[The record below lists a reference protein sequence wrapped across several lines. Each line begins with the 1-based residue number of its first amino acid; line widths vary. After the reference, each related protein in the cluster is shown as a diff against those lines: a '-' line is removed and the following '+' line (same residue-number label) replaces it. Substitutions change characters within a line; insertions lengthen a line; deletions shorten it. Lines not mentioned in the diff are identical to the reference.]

1 MKRAWILMVLL
12 WLASA
17 TGGTLAATAQAPAWL
32 RAARALAQMHYLP
45 GQVGWTGLR
54 GTNPQ
59 IWWLWPS
66 GMGPDHGIGE
76 GRHLGPVMEG
86 PSHGIM
92 GAASGIADRD
102 DR

>member
-1 MKRAWILMVLL
+1 MVLP

-17 TGGTLAATAQAPAWL
+17 TDGALVATAPAPTWL

-45 GQVGWTGLR
+45 GQVGWTGLQ
-54 GTNPQ
+54 GATPQ
-59 IWWLWPS
+59 IWWLWPP
-66 GMGPDHGIGE
+66 GMGPNHGVGE

-86 PSHGIM
+86 PGIGII

-102 DR
+102 G

>member
-1 MKRAWILMVLL
+1 MKRIWILMVLL

-17 TGGTLAATAQAPAWL
+17 TDGAPAATALVPTWL

-54 GTNPQ
+54 GTNSQ

-102 DR
+102 G